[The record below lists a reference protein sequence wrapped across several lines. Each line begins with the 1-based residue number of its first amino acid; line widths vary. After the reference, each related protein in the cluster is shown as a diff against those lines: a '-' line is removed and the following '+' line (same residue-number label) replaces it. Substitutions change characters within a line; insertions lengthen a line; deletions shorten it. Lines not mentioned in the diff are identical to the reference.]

1 MESLLT
7 SGSLKAGKHLSAAKQ
22 LRGTVVSQN
31 KDILHV
37 RIARKVWNDKVKKV
51 PPRHTPP
58 TTCRAH

>member
-1 MESLLT
+1 MENLLA
-7 SGSLKAGKHLSAAKQ
+7 SASLKAGRHFSAAKQ

-51 PPRHTPP
+51 RPPAPSRET
-58 TTCRAH
+58 RSRS

>member
-1 MESLLT
+1 MENLLA
-7 SGSLKAGKHLSAAKQ
+7 SASLKAGRHFSAAKQ

-51 PPRHTPP
+51 RPATRLRHTE
-58 TTCRAH
+58 H